1 MNKLFRYMV
10 KGAAA
15 PSEVYTLQRRSY
27 PHKTDTEAMRSD
39 WVRVGEGI
47 KRVIQ
52 KEERLKRA

>member
-15 PSEVYTLQRRSY
+15 PSEVYTLRRRSY